1 MTMWTRRRVLQA
13 GAALGSLGAAQ
24 WAGQGARAAGASITV
39 TALGGIWEEAV
50 RTCFAQPYEQ
60 KTGNRAQVLIGS
72 PPQWLAQIEANPAK
86 PPIDAMVT
94 IPDLAIAA
102 VKKGLMDKFT
112 VATTP
117 NLVHTPAQFIDPL
130 DGCGVM
136 FDYGVAG
143 FTYHR
148 ERVKQP
154 PKSFAEFVDRTA
166 KGEWQASIPGIG
178 YAVTPI
184 MLIWAMARALGGG
197 VDNVDPFFDAVK
209 KMGRNVS
216 FWNSPNDFES
226 ALSSGDADIGI
237 YFDGRTWAWYDS
249 GAKFASFINPKEGGS
264 INAIAIQK
272 PKNASPEVWPYLDI
286 MLSAEAQLAFAK
298 KLNYGV
304 TNSQVVYP
312 PGLVER
318 ITPWQEAAFPPYAAI
333 AEKRAEWV
341 DRWNREIRR

>member
-1 MTMWTRRRVLQA
+1 MTHPTRRRL
-13 GAALGSLGAAQ
+13 LGATGALAGLGLARPGLAQ
-24 WAGQGARAAGASITV
+24 GRSITV

-50 RTCFAQPYEQ
+50 RTCFAQPYE
-60 KTGNRAQVLIGS
+60 KATGNTARVLIGS
-72 PPQWLAQIEANPAK
+72 PPQWLAQIEANPAR

-102 VKKGLMDKFT
+102 IKKGLMDKFT
-112 VATTP
+112 VEKTP
-117 NLVHTPAQFIDPL
+117 NLVHTPAQFVDPL
-130 DGCGVM
+130 DGYGVM

-143 FTYHR
+143 FTYHKD
-148 ERVKQP
+148 RVKQP

-166 KGEWQASIPGIG
+166 KGEWQASLPGIG

-184 MLIWAMARALGGG
+184 MGIWAMARALGGG

-216 FWNSPNDFES
+216 FWNSPNDFEN
-226 ALSSGDADIGI
+226 ALASGDAEIGI
-237 YFDGRTWAWYDS
+237 YFDGRTWAWWDS
-249 GAKFASFINPKEGGS
+249 GAKFASFLNPSEGGS

-272 PKNASPEVWPYLDI
+272 PKNASEDAWKYLDI
-286 MLSAEAQLAFAK
+286 MLSAEAQLNFAR
-298 KLNYGV
+298 KLSYGV

-312 PGLVER
+312 PDLAPR
-318 ITPWQEAAFPPYAAI
+318 ITPWQQAALPPYAAI

>member
-1 MTMWTRRRVLQA
+1 MTFATRRGVLKLSAMA
-13 GAALGSLGAAQ
+13 GLGLPLVRP
-24 WAGQGARAAGASITV
+24 ARAQGQSITV

-50 RTCFAQPYEQ
+50 RSCFAEPYQ
-60 KTGNRAQVLIGS
+60 KKTGNTARVLIGS
-72 PPQWLAQIEANPAK
+72 PPQWLAQIEANPSK

-102 VKKGLMDKFT
+102 VKKGLMDRFT
-112 VATTP
+112 PEKTP
-117 NLVHTPAQFIDPL
+117 NLVHTPKQFIDPL
-130 DGCGVM
+130 DGYGVM

-143 FTYHR
+143 FTYHKD
-148 ERVKQP
+148 RVKQP

-166 KGEWQASIPGIG
+166 KGEWQASLPGIG

-209 KMGRNVS
+209 KMGRNVI

-226 ALSSGDADIGI
+226 ALATGDADIGI
-237 YFDGRTWAWYDS
+237 YFDGRTWAWSDS
-249 GAKFASFINPKEGGS
+249 GAKFASFLNPSEGGS

-272 PKNASPEVWPYLDI
+272 PKNANEAVWPYLDI
-286 MLSAEAQLAFAK
+286 MLSAEAQLAFAR
-298 KLNYGV
+298 KLSYGV

-312 PGLVER
+312 PDLAPR
-318 ITPWQEAAFPPYAAI
+318 ITPWQQAALPPYAAI
-333 AEKRAEWV
+333 AEKRATWV
-341 DRWNREIRR
+341 DRWNREIGR